1 MTDVKGMILN
11 YCSLCMSVCLSV
23 CMSVSMSM
31 IASKREVSTQ
41 IVISESEMCVFDPFK
56 NVTNYLGICM
66 YTQYSDYQGTRLST
80 G

>member
-1 MTDVKGMILN
+1 
-11 YCSLCMSVCLSV
+11 MSACLSV
-23 CMSVSMSM
+23 CMSVSMSV

-41 IVISESEMCVFDPFK
+41 IVISESEMYLFDPFK
-56 NVTNYLGICM
+56 NVTNSLGIGM